1 MVKQDGTAQWLVGDE
16 LKQDQFRFFYDTSKI
31 IYDSAVQNKLLAADQ
46 TVLESIIPKL
56 VAFRSVMNIRNIQL
70 RKAVEFK
77 KLKEKAELNGIP
89 AAKIQKD
96 PMHMTPDELTAYR
109 MEQAANGDN
118 GITKSEAQLELEH
131 EEAERKRYGRFWIWD
146 GYYNEKNKEK
156 WLECAEQL
164 KHINDH
170 VI

>member
-1 MVKQDGTAQWLVGDE
+1 L
-16 LKQDQFRFFYDTSKI
+16 S
-31 IYDSAVQNKLLAADQ
+31 ADQ

-70 RKAVEFK
+70 RKAAEFRK
-77 KLKEKAELNGIP
+77 IKEKAELNGIP

-118 GITKSEAQLELEH
+118 GITKSEA
-131 EEAERKRYGRFWIWD
+131 
-146 GYYNEKNKEK
+146 
-156 WLECAEQL
+156 
-164 KHINDH
+164 
-170 VI
+170 